1 MRPRSLY
8 SLTAGHITWRL
19 LREDP
24 RITVGVALISVPSEA
39 LGDFLN
45 RAENYNAVA
54 LKPPAIK
61 EYFWTPSAPG
71 TYANC
76 KILALHGE
84 LDRVLPVTMG
94 ASWFPRI
101 QAQAP
106 PGNIIQVV
114 QEGYGHVVTPH
125 MVRLASEWVWRWGL
139 SEA

>member
-1 MRPRSLY
+1 MRPPALPL
-8 SLTAGHITWRL
+8 LTVGHITWRL

-24 RITVGVALISVPSEA
+24 RIKVGVALISVPSEA

-45 RAENYNAVA
+45 RTGNYNAAA
-54 LKPPAIK
+54 LTPPAIK

-71 TYANC
+71 TYADS
-76 KILALHGE
+76 KILALHGK

-106 PGNIIQVV
+106 PGNIMQVV
-114 QEGYGHVVTPH
+114 QEGYGHVVTPE
-125 MVRLASEWVWRWGL
+125 MVRMASEWVWRWGL